1 MDTGLKTKYNY
12 QTRLFFLIIVFTWI
26 LTFAFFTLQ
35 YTREKEYKVDT
46 LNTELQMMNL
56 KILYNIESHGYH
68 IDEDFINDISALDSV
83 RVTVIGLDGDV
94 KYDNSHDGSAM
105 ENHIGRMEIREA
117 LDKGEGYTIR
127 RRSETDRNE
136 YFYSATRGDS
146 LVVRTALPYSKAL
159 ADYFQVDSVYMWV
172 IILIAMIV
180 SIIAYFATRRLG
192 QSIQNLS
199 DFATQ
204 AEQGNI
210 LTYDTSSFPQDELGE
225 ISKQIISLYKKLKQ
239 TIQERDKN
247 LRNAI
252 FEEQEKVRI
261 KQQLTSNINH
271 EIKTPVHAIQACLET
286 VVNNRDSFD
295 KETIMSLI
303 DKAYQNVQRLC
314 SLLHDISVI
323 TRITEAGDQIKKS
336 DVNIN
341 EVLATVTGDVAQFP
355 PEKQMRVN
363 INVPDGMVVQ
373 GNDTLIEA
381 IFHNLLINALSYSGG
396 RDIFIDMVEETP
408 EYYKFRFADNGVGVA
423 SEHLSHLFERFYRV
437 DEGRSRKLG
446 GTGLG
451 LAIVKNAI
459 LFHHGTVTVR
469 NRPTGGLE
477 FTFTIHK

>member
-1 MDTGLKTKYNY
+1 MDTGLKTKFNY

-35 YTREKEYKVDT
+35 YTREKEYKVET
-46 LNTELQMMNL
+46 LNTELQMMNIKML
-56 KILYNIESHGYH
+56 HNIESHGYKVN
-68 IDEDFINDISALDSV
+68 EDYINDIAALDSV
-83 RVTVIGLDGDV
+83 RITVIDLKGNV
-94 KYDNSHDGSAM
+94 MYDNSHSGEM
-105 ENHIGRMEIREA
+105 ENHLSRTEVREA

-127 RRSETDRNE
+127 RLSETDRNE

-146 LVVRTALPYSKAL
+146 IVVRSALPYSKAL

-172 IILIAMIV
+172 IILIAFIV

-210 LTYDTSSFPQDELGE
+210 LTYDTSSFPQDELGD

-239 TIQERDKN
+239 TIQERDNN

-295 KETIMSLI
+295 KDTVLSLV
-303 DKAYQNVQRLC
+303 DKAYENVQRLC

-323 TRITEAGDQIKKS
+323 TRITEAGDQIKKA

-341 EVLATVTGDVAQFP
+341 DVIDVVLGDVAQFP
-355 PEKQMRVN
+355 PEKRMRVN
-363 INVPDGMVVQ
+363 VNVPQGMVVQ

-396 RDIFIDMVEETP
+396 RDIFIDMIEETP

-423 SEHLSHLFERFYRV
+423 PEHLNHLFERFYRV

-451 LAIVKNAI
+451 LAIVKNSI

-477 FTFTIHK
+477 FIFTIHK

>member
-1 MDTGLKTKYNY
+1 MDTALKTKFNY

-26 LTFAFFTLQ
+26 LTFAFFMLQ

-46 LNTELQMMNL
+46 INTELQMTNI
-56 KILYNIESHGYH
+56 KILHNIETHGNR
-68 IDEDFINDISALDSV
+68 IDEGFIDEVASLDSI
-83 RVTVIGLDGDV
+83 RVTVINLAGDV
-94 KYDNSHDGSAM
+94 LYDNSHSGEMD
-105 ENHIGRMEIREA
+105 NHIDRMEVREA
-117 LDKGEGYTIR
+117 LDNGEGYTIR
-127 RRSETDRNE
+127 RMSETDSNE

-146 LVVRTALPYSKAL
+146 LVVRSALPYSKAL

-172 IILIAMIV
+172 IILFAIIV
-180 SIIAYFATRRLG
+180 SVIAYFATRRLG

-199 DFATQ
+199 DFASQ
-204 AEQGNI
+204 AEQGNV

-225 ISKQIISLYKKLKQ
+225 ISKQIISLYKKLKR
-239 TIQERDKN
+239 TIQERDDN
-247 LRNAI
+247 MRNAI

-286 VVNNRDSFD
+286 IVNNRDTFD
-295 KETIMSLI
+295 KETILSLT

-314 SLLHDISVI
+314 SLLHDISVL

-336 DVNIN
+336 PVNIN
-341 EVLATVTGDVAQFP
+341 EVLDVVAGDVSQFP
-355 PEKQMRVN
+355 PEKQMRVH
-363 INVPDGMVVQ
+363 INVPGKMVVQ

-396 RDIFIDMVEETP
+396 RDIFIDMIEETP
-408 EYYKFRFADNGVGVA
+408 EYYKFRFADNGVGVDA
-423 SEHLSHLFERFYRV
+423 EHLNHLFERFYRV

-459 LFHHGTVTVR
+459 LFHQGTVTVK
-469 NRPTGGLE
+469 NRLSGGLE

>member
-1 MDTGLKTKYNY
+1 MDTALKTKFNY

-26 LTFAFFTLQ
+26 LTFAFFMLQ

-46 LNTELQMMNL
+46 INTELQMTNI
-56 KILYNIESHGYH
+56 KILHNIETHGNR
-68 IDEDFINDISALDSV
+68 IDEGFIDEVASLDSI
-83 RVTVIGLDGDV
+83 RVTVINLVGDV
-94 KYDNSHDGSAM
+94 LYDNSHSGEMD
-105 ENHIGRMEIREA
+105 NHIGRMEVREA
-117 LDKGEGYTIR
+117 LDNGEGYTIR
-127 RRSETDRNE
+127 RMSETDSNE

-146 LVVRTALPYSKAL
+146 LVVRSALPYSKAL

-172 IILIAMIV
+172 IILFAIIV
-180 SIIAYFATRRLG
+180 SVIAYFATRRLG

-199 DFATQ
+199 DFASQ
-204 AEQGNI
+204 AEQGNV

-225 ISKQIISLYKKLKQ
+225 ISKQIISLYKKLKR
-239 TIQERDKN
+239 TIQERDDN
-247 LRNAI
+247 MRNAI

-286 VVNNRDSFD
+286 IVNNRDTFD
-295 KETIMSLI
+295 KETILSLT

-314 SLLHDISVI
+314 SLLHDISVL

-336 DVNIN
+336 PVNIN
-341 EVLATVTGDVAQFP
+341 EVLDVVAGDVSQFP
-355 PEKQMRVN
+355 PEKQMRVH
-363 INVPDGMVVQ
+363 INVPGKMVVQ

-396 RDIFIDMVEETP
+396 RDIFIDMIEETP
-408 EYYKFRFADNGVGVA
+408 EYYKFRFADNGVGVDA
-423 SEHLSHLFERFYRV
+423 EHLNHLFERFYRV

-459 LFHHGTVTVR
+459 LFHQGTVTVK
-469 NRPTGGLE
+469 NRLSGGLE

>member
-1 MDTGLKTKYNY
+1 MDTGLKTKFNY

-26 LTFAFFTLQ
+26 LTFAFFMLQ
-35 YTREKEYKVDT
+35 YTREREYKVDV
-46 LNTELQMMNL
+46 LNTELQMMNIKL
-56 KILYNIESHGYH
+56 LHNIESHGNK
-68 IDEDFINDISALDSV
+68 IDEEYINTIAAADSV
-83 RVTVIGLDGDV
+83 RVTVIGLNGDV
-94 KYDNSHDGSAM
+94 LYDNSHDGSM
-105 ENHIGRMEIREA
+105 ENHKGRMEIKEA
-117 LDKGEGYTIR
+117 IDNGAGYTIR
-127 RRSETDRNE
+127 RVSETDKNE

-146 LVVRTALPYSKAL
+146 IVVRTALPYSKAL
-159 ADYFQVDSVYMWV
+159 VNYFQIDSVYMWV
-172 IILIAMIV
+172 IILFAIII

-239 TIQERDKN
+239 TIQERDNN
-247 LRNAI
+247 LRSAI

-286 VVNNRDSFD
+286 VVNNRGSFD

-314 SLLHDISVI
+314 SLLHDISVL

-336 DVNIN
+336 EVNIN
-341 EVLATVTGDVAQFP
+341 EVLDVVVGDVAQFP

-363 INVPDGMVVQ
+363 LNVPDGMVVH

-396 RDIFIDMVEETP
+396 RDIFIDMIEETP
-408 EYYKFRFADNGVGVA
+408 DYYKFRFADNGVGVA
-423 SEHLSHLFERFYRV
+423 REHLNHLFERFYRV

-459 LFHHGTVTVR
+459 LFHQGTVTVR

>member
-1 MDTGLKTKYNY
+1 MDTALKTKFNY

-26 LTFAFFTLQ
+26 LTFAFFMLQ

-46 LNTELQMMNL
+46 INTELQMTNI
-56 KILYNIESHGYH
+56 KILHNIETHGNR
-68 IDEDFINDISALDSV
+68 IDEGFIDEVASLDSI
-83 RVTVIGLDGDV
+83 RVTVINLAGDV
-94 KYDNSHDGSAM
+94 LYDNSHSGEMD
-105 ENHIGRMEIREA
+105 NHIDRMEVREA
-117 LDKGEGYTIR
+117 LDNGEGYTIR
-127 RRSETDRNE
+127 RMSETDRNE

-146 LVVRTALPYSKAL
+146 LVVRSALPYSKAL

-172 IILIAMIV
+172 IILFAIIV
-180 SIIAYFATRRLG
+180 SVIAYFATRRLG

-199 DFATQ
+199 DFASQ
-204 AEQGNI
+204 AEQGNV

-225 ISKQIISLYKKLKQ
+225 ISKQIISLYKKLKR
-239 TIQERDKN
+239 TIQERDDN
-247 LRNAI
+247 MRNAI

-286 VVNNRDSFD
+286 IVNNRDTFD
-295 KETIMSLI
+295 KETILSLT

-314 SLLHDISVI
+314 SLLHDISVL

-336 DVNIN
+336 PVNIN
-341 EVLATVTGDVAQFP
+341 EVLDVVAGDVSQFP
-355 PEKQMRVN
+355 PEKQMRVH
-363 INVPDGMVVQ
+363 INVPGKMVVQ

-396 RDIFIDMVEETP
+396 RDIFIDMIEETP
-408 EYYKFRFADNGVGVA
+408 EYYKFRFADNGVGVDA
-423 SEHLSHLFERFYRV
+423 EHLNHLFERFYRV

-459 LFHHGTVTVR
+459 LFHQGTVTVK
-469 NRPTGGLE
+469 NRLSGGLE

>member
-1 MDTGLKTKYNY
+1 MDTALKTKFNY

-26 LTFAFFTLQ
+26 LTFAFFMLQ

-46 LNTELQMMNL
+46 INTELQMTNI
-56 KILYNIESHGYH
+56 KILHNIETHGNR
-68 IDEDFINDISALDSV
+68 IDEGFIDEVASLDSI
-83 RVTVIGLDGDV
+83 RVTVINLAGDV
-94 KYDNSHDGSAM
+94 LYDNSHRGEMD
-105 ENHIGRMEIREA
+105 NHIGRMEVREA
-117 LDKGEGYTIR
+117 LDNGEGYTIR
-127 RRSETDRNE
+127 RMSETDSNE

-146 LVVRTALPYSKAL
+146 LVVRSALPYSKAL

-172 IILIAMIV
+172 IILFAIIV
-180 SIIAYFATRRLG
+180 SVIAYFATRRLG

-199 DFATQ
+199 DFASQ

-225 ISKQIISLYKKLKQ
+225 ISKQIISLYKKLKR
-239 TIQERDKN
+239 TIQERDDN
-247 LRNAI
+247 MRNAI

-286 VVNNRDSFD
+286 VVNNRDTFD
-295 KETIMSLI
+295 KETILSLI

-314 SLLHDISVI
+314 SLLHDISVL

-336 DVNIN
+336 PVNIN
-341 EVLATVTGDVAQFP
+341 EVLDTVAGDVAQFP
-355 PEKQMRVN
+355 PEKQMRVH
-363 INVPDGMVVQ
+363 INVPGKMVVQ

-396 RDIFIDMVEETP
+396 RDIFIDMIEETP
-408 EYYKFRFADNGVGVA
+408 EYYKFRFADNGVGVDA
-423 SEHLSHLFERFYRV
+423 EHLNHLFERFYRV

-459 LFHHGTVTVR
+459 LFHQGTVTVK
-469 NRPTGGLE
+469 NRLSGGLE

>member
-1 MDTGLKTKYNY
+1 MDTALKTKFNY

-26 LTFAFFTLQ
+26 LTFAFFMLQ

-46 LNTELQMMNL
+46 INTELQMTNI
-56 KILYNIESHGYH
+56 KILHNIETHGNRIDDGF
-68 IDEDFINDISALDSV
+68 IDEVASLDSI
-83 RVTVIGLDGDV
+83 RVTVINLAGDV
-94 KYDNSHDGSAM
+94 LYDNSHSGEMD
-105 ENHIGRMEIREA
+105 NHIGRMEVREA
-117 LDKGEGYTIR
+117 LDNGEGYTIR
-127 RRSETDRNE
+127 RMSETDSNE

-146 LVVRTALPYSKAL
+146 LVVRSALPYSKAL

-172 IILIAMIV
+172 IILFAIIV
-180 SIIAYFATRRLG
+180 SVIAYFATRRLG

-199 DFATQ
+199 DFASQ

-225 ISKQIISLYKKLKQ
+225 ISKQIISLFKKLKR
-239 TIQERDKN
+239 TIQERDDN
-247 LRNAI
+247 MRNAI

-286 VVNNRDSFD
+286 VVNNRDTFD
-295 KETIMSLI
+295 KETILSLI

-314 SLLHDISVI
+314 SLLHDISVL

-336 DVNIN
+336 PVNIN
-341 EVLATVTGDVAQFP
+341 EVLDTVAGDVAQFP
-355 PEKQMRVN
+355 PEKQMRVH
-363 INVPDGMVVQ
+363 INVPGKMVVQ

-396 RDIFIDMVEETP
+396 RDIFIDMIEETP
-408 EYYKFRFADNGVGVA
+408 EYYKFRFADNGVGVDA
-423 SEHLSHLFERFYRV
+423 EHLNHLFERFYRV

-459 LFHHGTVTVR
+459 LFHQGTVTVK
-469 NRPTGGLE
+469 NRLSGGLE

>member
-1 MDTGLKTKYNY
+1 MDTALKTKFNY

-26 LTFAFFTLQ
+26 LTFAFFMLQ

-46 LNTELQMMNL
+46 INTELQMTNI
-56 KILYNIESHGYH
+56 KILHNIETHGNR
-68 IDEDFINDISALDSV
+68 IDEEFIDEVASLDSI
-83 RVTVIGLDGDV
+83 RVTVINLAGDV
-94 KYDNSHDGSAM
+94 LYDNSHSGEMD
-105 ENHIGRMEIREA
+105 NHIDRMEVREA
-117 LDKGEGYTIR
+117 LDNGEGYTIR
-127 RRSETDRNE
+127 RMSETDRNE

-146 LVVRTALPYSKAL
+146 LVVRSALPYSKAL

-172 IILIAMIV
+172 IILFAIIV
-180 SIIAYFATRRLG
+180 SVIAYFATRRLG

-199 DFATQ
+199 DFASQ
-204 AEQGNI
+204 AEQGNV

-225 ISKQIISLYKKLKQ
+225 ISKQIISLYKKLKR
-239 TIQERDKN
+239 TIQERDDN
-247 LRNAI
+247 MRNAI

-286 VVNNRDSFD
+286 IVNNRDTFD
-295 KETIMSLI
+295 KETILSLT

-314 SLLHDISVI
+314 SLLHDISVL

-336 DVNIN
+336 PVNIN
-341 EVLATVTGDVAQFP
+341 EVLDVVAGDVSQFP
-355 PEKQMRVN
+355 PEKQMRVH
-363 INVPDGMVVQ
+363 INVPGKMVVQ

-396 RDIFIDMVEETP
+396 RDIFIDMIEETP
-408 EYYKFRFADNGVGVA
+408 EYYKFRFADNGVGVDA
-423 SEHLSHLFERFYRV
+423 EHLNHLFERFYRV

-459 LFHHGTVTVR
+459 LFHQGTVTVK
-469 NRPTGGLE
+469 NRLSGGLE

>member
-1 MDTGLKTKYNY
+1 MDTGLKTKFNY

-26 LTFAFFTLQ
+26 LTFAFFILQ
-35 YTREKEYKVDT
+35 YTREKGYKVET
-46 LNTELQMMNL
+46 LNTELQMMNIKML
-56 KILYNIESHGYH
+56 HNIESHNYH
-68 IDEDFINDISALDSV
+68 IDKDFINDITALDSV
-83 RVTVIGLDGDV
+83 RVTIIALNGHVL
-94 KYDNSHDGSAM
+94 YDNSHNGEM
-105 ENHIGRMEIREA
+105 ENHLGRMEIREA
-117 LDKGEGYTIR
+117 IDNREGYTIR
-127 RRSETDRNE
+127 RLSDTDKNE

-146 LVVRTALPYSKAL
+146 IVVRTALPYNKKLS
-159 ADYFQVDSVYMWV
+159 DYFQVDSVYMWV
-172 IILIAMIV
+172 IIIIAVII

-210 LTYDTSSFPQDELGE
+210 LTYDTSSFPQDELGD
-225 ISKQIISLYKKLKQ
+225 ISKRIISLYKKLKQ
-239 TIQERDKN
+239 AIQERDSN

-295 KETIMSLI
+295 KATILSLI
-303 DKAYQNVQRLC
+303 DKAYQNVQRLS
-314 SLLHDISVI
+314 SLLHDISII

-336 DVNIN
+336 EVNIN
-341 EVLATVTGDVAQFP
+341 DIIDTVVGDVAQFP
-355 PEKQMRVN
+355 PEKRMRVN
-363 INVPDGMVVQ
+363 INVPDKMIVQ

-396 RDIFIDMVEETP
+396 RDIFIEMTEETP

-423 SEHLSHLFERFYRV
+423 AEHLPHLFERFYRV

-459 LFHHGTVTVR
+459 LLHHGTVSVR
-469 NRPTGGLE
+469 NQPMGGLE

>member
-1 MDTGLKTKYNY
+1 MDTALKTKFNY

-26 LTFAFFTLQ
+26 LTFAFFMLQ

-46 LNTELQMMNL
+46 INTELQMTNI
-56 KILYNIESHGYH
+56 KILHNIETHGNR
-68 IDEDFINDISALDSV
+68 IDEGFIDEVASLDSI
-83 RVTVIGLDGDV
+83 RVTVINLAGDV
-94 KYDNSHDGSAM
+94 LYDNSHSGEMD
-105 ENHIGRMEIREA
+105 NHIGRMEVREA
-117 LDKGEGYTIR
+117 LDNGEGYTIR
-127 RRSETDRNE
+127 RMSETDSNE

-146 LVVRTALPYSKAL
+146 LVVRSALPYSKAL

-172 IILIAMIV
+172 IILFAIIV
-180 SIIAYFATRRLG
+180 SVIAYFATRRLG

-199 DFATQ
+199 DFASQ
-204 AEQGNI
+204 AEQGNV

-225 ISKQIISLYKKLKQ
+225 ISKQIISLYKKLKR
-239 TIQERDKN
+239 TIQERDDN
-247 LRNAI
+247 MRNAI

-286 VVNNRDSFD
+286 IVNNRDTFD
-295 KETIMSLI
+295 KETILSLT

-314 SLLHDISVI
+314 SLLHDISVL

-336 DVNIN
+336 PVNIN
-341 EVLATVTGDVAQFP
+341 EVLDVVAGDVSQFP
-355 PEKQMRVN
+355 PEKQMRVH
-363 INVPDGMVVQ
+363 INVPGKMVVQ

-396 RDIFIDMVEETP
+396 RDIFIDMIEETP
-408 EYYKFRFADNGVGVA
+408 EYYKFRFADNGVGVDA
-423 SEHLSHLFERFYRV
+423 EHLNHLFERFYRV

-459 LFHHGTVTVR
+459 LFHQGTVTVK
-469 NRPTGGLE
+469 NRLSGGLE

>member
-1 MDTGLKTKYNY
+1 MDTALKTKFNY

-26 LTFAFFTLQ
+26 LTFAFFMLQ

-46 LNTELQMMNL
+46 INTELQMTNI
-56 KILYNIESHGYH
+56 KILHKIETHGNR
-68 IDEDFINDISALDSV
+68 IDEGFIDEVASLDSI
-83 RVTVIGLDGDV
+83 RVTVINLAGDV
-94 KYDNSHDGSAM
+94 LYDNSHSGEMD
-105 ENHIGRMEIREA
+105 NHIGRMEVREA
-117 LDKGEGYTIR
+117 LDNGEGYTIR
-127 RRSETDRNE
+127 RMSETDSNE

-146 LVVRTALPYSKAL
+146 LVVRSALPYSKAL

-172 IILIAMIV
+172 IILFAIIV
-180 SIIAYFATRRLG
+180 SVIAYFATRRLG

-199 DFATQ
+199 DFASQ

-225 ISKQIISLYKKLKQ
+225 ISKQIISLYKKLKR
-239 TIQERDKN
+239 TIQERDDN
-247 LRNAI
+247 MRNAI

-286 VVNNRDSFD
+286 VVNNRDTFD
-295 KETIMSLI
+295 KETILSLI

-314 SLLHDISVI
+314 SLLHDISVL

-336 DVNIN
+336 PVNIN
-341 EVLATVTGDVAQFP
+341 EVLDTVAGDVAQFP
-355 PEKQMRVN
+355 PEKQMRVH
-363 INVPDGMVVQ
+363 INVPGKMVVQ

-396 RDIFIDMVEETP
+396 RDIFIDMIEETP
-408 EYYKFRFADNGVGVA
+408 EYYKFRFADNGVGVDA
-423 SEHLSHLFERFYRV
+423 EHLNHLFERFYRV

-459 LFHHGTVTVR
+459 LFHQGTVTVK
-469 NRPTGGLE
+469 NRLSGGLE

>member
-1 MDTGLKTKYNY
+1 MDTALKTKFNY

-26 LTFAFFTLQ
+26 LTFAFFMLQ

-46 LNTELQMMNL
+46 INTELQMTNI
-56 KILYNIESHGYH
+56 KILHNIETHGNR
-68 IDEDFINDISALDSV
+68 IDEGFIDEVASLDSI
-83 RVTVIGLDGDV
+83 RVTVINLAGDV
-94 KYDNSHDGSAM
+94 LYDNSHSGEMD
-105 ENHIGRMEIREA
+105 NHIGRMEVREA
-117 LDKGEGYTIR
+117 LDNGEGYTIR
-127 RRSETDRNE
+127 RMSETDSNE

-146 LVVRTALPYSKAL
+146 LVVRSALPYSKAL

-172 IILIAMIV
+172 IILFAIIV
-180 SIIAYFATRRLG
+180 SVIAYFATRRLG

-199 DFATQ
+199 DFASQ
-204 AEQGNI
+204 AEQGNV

-225 ISKQIISLYKKLKQ
+225 ISKQIISLYKKLKR
-239 TIQERDKN
+239 TIQERDDN
-247 LRNAI
+247 MRNAI

-286 VVNNRDSFD
+286 IVNNRDTFD
-295 KETIMSLI
+295 KETILSLT

-314 SLLHDISVI
+314 SLLHDISVL

-336 DVNIN
+336 PVNIN
-341 EVLATVTGDVAQFP
+341 EVLDVVAGDVSQFP
-355 PEKQMRVN
+355 PEKQMRVH
-363 INVPDGMVVQ
+363 INVPGKMVVQ

-396 RDIFIDMVEETP
+396 RDIFIDMIEETP
-408 EYYKFRFADNGVGVA
+408 EYYKFRFADNGVGVDA
-423 SEHLSHLFERFYRV
+423 EHLNHLFERFYRV

-459 LFHHGTVTVR
+459 LFHQGAVTVK
-469 NRPTGGLE
+469 NRLSGGLE

>member
-1 MDTGLKTKYNY
+1 MDTALKTKFNY

-26 LTFAFFTLQ
+26 LTFAFFMLQ

-46 LNTELQMMNL
+46 INTELQMTNI
-56 KILYNIESHGYH
+56 KILHNIETHGNRIDDGF
-68 IDEDFINDISALDSV
+68 IDEVASLDSI
-83 RVTVIGLDGDV
+83 RVTVINLAGDV
-94 KYDNSHDGSAM
+94 LYDNSHSGEMD
-105 ENHIGRMEIREA
+105 NHIDRMEVREA
-117 LDKGEGYTIR
+117 LDNGEGYTIR
-127 RRSETDRNE
+127 RMSETDSNE

-146 LVVRTALPYSKAL
+146 LVVRSALPYSKAL

-172 IILIAMIV
+172 IILFAIIV
-180 SIIAYFATRRLG
+180 SVIAYFATRRLG

-199 DFATQ
+199 DFASQ
-204 AEQGNI
+204 AEQGNV

-225 ISKQIISLYKKLKQ
+225 ISKQIISLYKKLKR
-239 TIQERDKN
+239 TIQERDDN
-247 LRNAI
+247 MRNAI

-286 VVNNRDSFD
+286 IVNNRDTFD
-295 KETIMSLI
+295 KETILSLT

-314 SLLHDISVI
+314 SLLHDISVL

-336 DVNIN
+336 PVNIN
-341 EVLATVTGDVAQFP
+341 EVLDVVAGDVSQFP
-355 PEKQMRVN
+355 PEKQMRVH
-363 INVPDGMVVQ
+363 INVPGKMVVQ

-396 RDIFIDMVEETP
+396 RDIFIDMIEETP
-408 EYYKFRFADNGVGVA
+408 EYYKFRFADNGVGVDA
-423 SEHLSHLFERFYRV
+423 EHLNHLFERFYRV

-459 LFHHGTVTVR
+459 LFHQGTVTVK
-469 NRPTGGLE
+469 NRLSGGLE

>member
-1 MDTGLKTKYNY
+1 MDTALKTKFNY

-26 LTFAFFTLQ
+26 LTFAFFMLQ

-46 LNTELQMMNL
+46 INTELQMTNI
-56 KILYNIESHGYH
+56 KILHNIETHGNR
-68 IDEDFINDISALDSV
+68 IDEGFIDEVASLDSI
-83 RVTVIGLDGDV
+83 RVTVINLAGDV
-94 KYDNSHDGSAM
+94 LYDNSHSGEMD
-105 ENHIGRMEIREA
+105 NHIGRMEVREA
-117 LDKGEGYTIR
+117 LDNGEGYTIR
-127 RRSETDRNE
+127 RMSETDSNE

-146 LVVRTALPYSKAL
+146 LVVRSALPYSKAL

-172 IILIAMIV
+172 IILFAIIV
-180 SIIAYFATRRLG
+180 SVIAYFATRRLG

-199 DFATQ
+199 DFASQ

-225 ISKQIISLYKKLKQ
+225 ISKQIISLYKKLKR
-239 TIQERDKN
+239 TIQERDDN
-247 LRNAI
+247 MCNAI

-286 VVNNRDSFD
+286 VVNNRDTFD
-295 KETIMSLI
+295 KETILSLI

-314 SLLHDISVI
+314 SLLHDISVL

-336 DVNIN
+336 PVNIN
-341 EVLATVTGDVAQFP
+341 EVLDTVAGDVAQFP
-355 PEKQMRVN
+355 PEKQMRVH
-363 INVPDGMVVQ
+363 INVPGKMVVQ

-396 RDIFIDMVEETP
+396 RDIFIDMIEETP
-408 EYYKFRFADNGVGVA
+408 EYYKFRFADNGVGVDA
-423 SEHLSHLFERFYRV
+423 EHLNHLFERFYRV

-459 LFHHGTVTVR
+459 LFHQGTVTVK
-469 NRPTGGLE
+469 NRLSGGLE

>member
-1 MDTGLKTKYNY
+1 MDTALKTKFNY

-26 LTFAFFTLQ
+26 LTFAFFMLQ

-46 LNTELQMMNL
+46 INTELQMTNI
-56 KILYNIESHGYH
+56 KILHNIETHGNRIDDGF
-68 IDEDFINDISALDSV
+68 IDEVASPDSI
-83 RVTVIGLDGDV
+83 RVTVINLHGDV
-94 KYDNSHDGSAM
+94 LYDNSHSGEMD
-105 ENHIGRMEIREA
+105 NHIGRMEVREA
-117 LDKGEGYTIR
+117 LDNGEGYTIR
-127 RRSETDRNE
+127 RMSETDSNE

-146 LVVRTALPYSKAL
+146 LVVRSALPYSKAL

-172 IILIAMIV
+172 IILFAIIV
-180 SIIAYFATRRLG
+180 SVIAYFATRRLG

-199 DFATQ
+199 DFASQ

-225 ISKQIISLYKKLKQ
+225 ISKQIISLYKKLKR
-239 TIQERDKN
+239 TIQERDDSM
-247 LRNAI
+247 RNAI

-286 VVNNRDSFD
+286 VVNNRDTFD
-295 KETIMSLI
+295 KETILSLI

-314 SLLHDISVI
+314 SLLHDISVL

-336 DVNIN
+336 PVNIN
-341 EVLATVTGDVAQFP
+341 EVLDTVAGDVAQFP
-355 PEKQMRVN
+355 PEKQMRVH
-363 INVPDGMVVQ
+363 INVPGKMVVQ

-396 RDIFIDMVEETP
+396 RDIFIDMIEETP
-408 EYYKFRFADNGVGVA
+408 EYYKFRFADNGVGVDA
-423 SEHLSHLFERFYRV
+423 EHLNHLFERFYRV

-459 LFHHGTVTVR
+459 LFHQGTVTVK
-469 NRPTGGLE
+469 NRLSGGLE

>member
-1 MDTGLKTKYNY
+1 MDTGLKTKFNY
-12 QTRLFFLIIVFTWI
+12 QTRLFSLIIVFMWI

-35 YTREKEYKVDT
+35 YTREKEYKVET
-46 LNTELQMMNL
+46 INNELQMLNMRVLNS
-56 KILYNIESHGYH
+56 IESRDSIDMAH
-68 IDEDFINDISALDSV
+68 INRVIDADSV
-83 RVTVIGLDGDV
+83 RLTVIDMAGNVL
-94 KYDNSHDGSAM
+94 YDNSHSGEMD
-105 ENHIGRMEIREA
+105 NHLDRVEMKAA
-117 LDKGEGYTIR
+117 LANGDGYTIR
-127 RRSETDRNE
+127 RRSDTDSNE

-146 LVVRTALPYSKAL
+146 VVVRTALPYNKEL
-159 ADYFQVDSVYMWV
+159 TDYFRVDTVYMWV
-172 IILIAMIV
+172 IILVALIV
-180 SIIAYFATRRLG
+180 SVVAYFATRRLG

-210 LTYDTSSFPQDELGE
+210 LTYDTSSFPQDEVGE
-225 ISKQIISLYKKLKQ
+225 ISRQIISLYKKLKQ
-239 TIQERDKN
+239 TIQERDDN

-295 KETIMSLI
+295 KDTIMELI

-336 DVNIN
+336 AVNVN
-341 EVLATVTGDVAQFP
+341 EVLASVVDDVEQFP
-355 PEKQMRVN
+355 PEKRMRVN
-363 INVPDGMVVQ
+363 INVLDGMVVQ

-423 SEHLSHLFERFYRV
+423 PEHLNHLFERFYRI

-459 LFHHGTVTVR
+459 LFHRGTVAVR

>member
-1 MDTGLKTKYNY
+1 MDTALKTKFNY

-26 LTFAFFTLQ
+26 LTFAFFMLQ

-46 LNTELQMMNL
+46 INTELQMTNI
-56 KILYNIESHGYH
+56 KILHNIETHGNRIDDGF
-68 IDEDFINDISALDSV
+68 IDEVASLDSI
-83 RVTVIGLDGDV
+83 RVTVINLAGDV
-94 KYDNSHDGSAM
+94 LYDNSHRGEMD
-105 ENHIGRMEIREA
+105 NHIGRMEVREA
-117 LDKGEGYTIR
+117 LDNGEGYTIR
-127 RRSETDRNE
+127 RMSETDSNE

-146 LVVRTALPYSKAL
+146 LVVRSALPYSKAL

-172 IILIAMIV
+172 IILFAIIV
-180 SIIAYFATRRLG
+180 SVIAYFATRRLG

-199 DFATQ
+199 DFASQ

-225 ISKQIISLYKKLKQ
+225 ISKQIISLYKKLKR
-239 TIQERDKN
+239 TIQERDDN
-247 LRNAI
+247 MRNAI

-286 VVNNRDSFD
+286 VVNNRDTFD
-295 KETIMSLI
+295 KETILSLI

-314 SLLHDISVI
+314 SLLHDISVL

-336 DVNIN
+336 PVNIN
-341 EVLATVTGDVAQFP
+341 EVLDTVAGDVAQFP
-355 PEKQMRVN
+355 PEKQMRVH
-363 INVPDGMVVQ
+363 INVPGKMVVQ

-396 RDIFIDMVEETP
+396 RDIFIDMIEETP
-408 EYYKFRFADNGVGVA
+408 EYYKFRFADNGVGVDA
-423 SEHLSHLFERFYRV
+423 EHLNHLFERFYRV

-459 LFHHGTVTVR
+459 LFHQGTVTVK
-469 NRPTGGLE
+469 NRLSGGLE

>member
-1 MDTGLKTKYNY
+1 MDTALKTKFNY

-26 LTFAFFTLQ
+26 LTFAFFMLQ

-46 LNTELQMMNL
+46 INTELQMTNI
-56 KILYNIESHGYH
+56 KILHNIETHGNRIDDGF
-68 IDEDFINDISALDSV
+68 IDEVASLDSI
-83 RVTVIGLDGDV
+83 RVTVINLAGDV
-94 KYDNSHDGSAM
+94 LYDNSHSGEMD
-105 ENHIGRMEIREA
+105 NHIGRMEVREA
-117 LDKGEGYTIR
+117 LDNGEGYTIR
-127 RRSETDRNE
+127 RMSETDSNE

-146 LVVRTALPYSKAL
+146 LVVRSALPYSKAL

-172 IILIAMIV
+172 IILFAIIV
-180 SIIAYFATRRLG
+180 SVIAYFATRRLG

-199 DFATQ
+199 DFASQ

-225 ISKQIISLYKKLKQ
+225 ISKQIISLYKKLKR
-239 TIQERDKN
+239 TIQERDDN
-247 LRNAI
+247 MRNAI

-286 VVNNRDSFD
+286 VVNNRDTFD
-295 KETIMSLI
+295 KETILSLI

-314 SLLHDISVI
+314 SLLHDISVL

-336 DVNIN
+336 PVNIN
-341 EVLATVTGDVAQFP
+341 EVLDTVAGDVSQFP
-355 PEKQMRVN
+355 PEKQMRVH
-363 INVPDGMVVQ
+363 INVPGKMVVQ

-396 RDIFIDMVEETP
+396 RDIFIDMIEETP
-408 EYYKFRFADNGVGVA
+408 EYYKFRFADNGVGVDA
-423 SEHLSHLFERFYRV
+423 EHLNHLFERFYRV

-459 LFHHGTVTVR
+459 LFHQGTVTVK
-469 NRPTGGLE
+469 NRLSGGLE

>member
-1 MDTGLKTKYNY
+1 MDTALKTKFNY

-26 LTFAFFTLQ
+26 LTFAFFMLQ

-46 LNTELQMMNL
+46 INTELQMTNI
-56 KILYNIESHGYH
+56 KILHNIETHGNR
-68 IDEDFINDISALDSV
+68 IDEGFIDEVASPDSI
-83 RVTVIGLDGDV
+83 RVTVINLHGDV
-94 KYDNSHDGSAM
+94 LYDNSHSGEM
-105 ENHIGRMEIREA
+105 ENHIGRMEVREA
-117 LDKGEGYTIR
+117 LDNGEGYTIR
-127 RRSETDRNE
+127 RMSETDSNE

-146 LVVRTALPYSKAL
+146 LVVRSALPYSKAL

-172 IILIAMIV
+172 IILFAIIV
-180 SIIAYFATRRLG
+180 SVIAYFATRRLG

-199 DFATQ
+199 DFASQ
-204 AEQGNI
+204 AEQGNV

-225 ISKQIISLYKKLKQ
+225 ISKQIISLYKKLKR
-239 TIQERDKN
+239 TIQERDDN
-247 LRNAI
+247 MRNAI

-286 VVNNRDSFD
+286 IVNNRDTFD
-295 KETIMSLI
+295 KETILSLT

-314 SLLHDISVI
+314 SLLHDISVL

-336 DVNIN
+336 PVNIN
-341 EVLATVTGDVAQFP
+341 EVLDVVAGDVSQFP
-355 PEKQMRVN
+355 PEKQMRVH
-363 INVPDGMVVQ
+363 INVPGKMVVQ

-396 RDIFIDMVEETP
+396 RDIFIDMIEETP
-408 EYYKFRFADNGVGVA
+408 EYYKFRFADNGVGVDA
-423 SEHLSHLFERFYRV
+423 EHLNHLFERFYRV

-459 LFHHGTVTVR
+459 LFHQGTVTVK
-469 NRPTGGLE
+469 NRLSGGLE

>member
-1 MDTGLKTKYNY
+1 MDTALKTKFNY

-26 LTFAFFTLQ
+26 LTFAFFMLQ

-46 LNTELQMMNL
+46 INTELQMTNI
-56 KILYNIESHGYH
+56 KILHNIETHGNR
-68 IDEDFINDISALDSV
+68 IDEEFIDEVASLDSI
-83 RVTVIGLDGDV
+83 RVTVINLAGDV
-94 KYDNSHDGSAM
+94 LYDNSHSGEMD
-105 ENHIGRMEIREA
+105 NHIDRMEVREA
-117 LDKGEGYTIR
+117 LDNGEGYTIR
-127 RRSETDRNE
+127 RMSETDSNE

-146 LVVRTALPYSKAL
+146 LVVRSALPYSKAL

-172 IILIAMIV
+172 IILFAIIV
-180 SIIAYFATRRLG
+180 SVIAYFATRRLG

-199 DFATQ
+199 DFASQ
-204 AEQGNI
+204 AEQGNV

-225 ISKQIISLYKKLKQ
+225 ISKQIISLYKKLKR
-239 TIQERDKN
+239 TIQERDDN
-247 LRNAI
+247 MRNAI

-286 VVNNRDSFD
+286 IVNNRDTFD
-295 KETIMSLI
+295 KETILSLT

-314 SLLHDISVI
+314 SLLHDISVL

-336 DVNIN
+336 PVNIN
-341 EVLATVTGDVAQFP
+341 EVLDVVAGDVSQFP
-355 PEKQMRVN
+355 PEKQMRVH
-363 INVPDGMVVQ
+363 INVPGKMVVQ

-396 RDIFIDMVEETP
+396 RDIFIDMIEETP
-408 EYYKFRFADNGVGVA
+408 EYYKFRFADNGVGVDA
-423 SEHLSHLFERFYRV
+423 EHLNHLFERFYRV

-459 LFHHGTVTVR
+459 LFHQGTVTVK
-469 NRPTGGLE
+469 NRLSGGLE

>member
-1 MDTGLKTKYNY
+1 MDTALKTKFNY

-26 LTFAFFTLQ
+26 LTFAFFMLQ

-46 LNTELQMMNL
+46 INTELQMTNI
-56 KILYNIESHGYH
+56 KILHNIETHGNR
-68 IDEDFINDISALDSV
+68 IDEGFIDEVASLDSI
-83 RVTVIGLDGDV
+83 RVTVINLAGDV
-94 KYDNSHDGSAM
+94 LYDNSHSGEMD
-105 ENHIGRMEIREA
+105 NHIGRMEVREA
-117 LDKGEGYTIR
+117 LDNGEGYTIR
-127 RRSETDRNE
+127 RMSETDSNE

-146 LVVRTALPYSKAL
+146 LVVRSALPYSKAL

-172 IILIAMIV
+172 IILFAIIV
-180 SIIAYFATRRLG
+180 SVIAYFATRRLG

-199 DFATQ
+199 DFASQ

-225 ISKQIISLYKKLKQ
+225 ISKQIISLYKKLKR
-239 TIQERDKN
+239 TIQERDDN
-247 LRNAI
+247 MRNAI

-286 VVNNRDSFD
+286 VVNNRDTFD
-295 KETIMSLI
+295 KETILSLI

-314 SLLHDISVI
+314 SLLHDISVL

-336 DVNIN
+336 PVNIN
-341 EVLATVTGDVAQFP
+341 EVLDTVAGDVAQFP
-355 PEKQMRVN
+355 PEKQMRVH
-363 INVPDGMVVQ
+363 INVPGKMVVQ

-396 RDIFIDMVEETP
+396 RDIFIDMIEETP
-408 EYYKFRFADNGVGVA
+408 EYYKFRFADNGVGVDA
-423 SEHLSHLFERFYRV
+423 EHLNHLFERFYRV

-459 LFHHGTVTVR
+459 LFHQGTVTVK
-469 NRPTGGLE
+469 NRLSGGLE

>member
-1 MDTGLKTKYNY
+1 MDTALKTKFNY

-26 LTFAFFTLQ
+26 LTFAFFMLQ

-46 LNTELQMMNL
+46 INTELQMTNI
-56 KILYNIESHGYH
+56 KILHNIETHGNRIDDGF
-68 IDEDFINDISALDSV
+68 IDEVASLDSI
-83 RVTVIGLDGDV
+83 RVTVINLAGDV
-94 KYDNSHDGSAM
+94 LYDNSHSGEMD
-105 ENHIGRMEIREA
+105 NHIGRMEVREA
-117 LDKGEGYTIR
+117 LDNGEGYTIR
-127 RRSETDRNE
+127 RMSETDSNE

-146 LVVRTALPYSKAL
+146 LVVRSALPYSKAL

-172 IILIAMIV
+172 IILFAIIV
-180 SIIAYFATRRLG
+180 SVIAYFATRRLG

-199 DFATQ
+199 DFASQ

-225 ISKQIISLYKKLKQ
+225 ISKQIISLYKKLKR
-239 TIQERDKN
+239 TIQERDDN
-247 LRNAI
+247 MRNAI

-286 VVNNRDSFD
+286 VVNNRDTFD
-295 KETIMSLI
+295 KETILSLI

-314 SLLHDISVI
+314 SLLHDISVL

-336 DVNIN
+336 PVNIN
-341 EVLATVTGDVAQFP
+341 EVLDTVAGDVAQFP
-355 PEKQMRVN
+355 PEKQMRVH
-363 INVPDGMVVQ
+363 INVPGKMVVQ

-396 RDIFIDMVEETP
+396 RDIFIDMIEETP
-408 EYYKFRFADNGVGVA
+408 EYYKFRFADNGVGVDA
-423 SEHLSHLFERFYRV
+423 EHLNHLFERFYRV

-459 LFHHGTVTVR
+459 LFHQGTVTVK
-469 NRPTGGLE
+469 NRLSGGLE

>member
-1 MDTGLKTKYNY
+1 MDTALKTKFNY

-26 LTFAFFTLQ
+26 LTFAFFMLQ

-46 LNTELQMMNL
+46 INTELQMTNI
-56 KILYNIESHGYH
+56 KILHNIETHGNR
-68 IDEDFINDISALDSV
+68 IDEGFIDEVASLDSI
-83 RVTVIGLDGDV
+83 RVTVINLAGDV
-94 KYDNSHDGSAM
+94 LYDNSHSGEMD
-105 ENHIGRMEIREA
+105 NHIGRMEVREA
-117 LDKGEGYTIR
+117 LDNGEGYTIR
-127 RRSETDRNE
+127 RMSETDSNE

-146 LVVRTALPYSKAL
+146 LVVRSALPYSKAL

-172 IILIAMIV
+172 IILFAIIV
-180 SIIAYFATRRLG
+180 SVIAYFATRRLG

-199 DFATQ
+199 DFASQ

-225 ISKQIISLYKKLKQ
+225 ISKQIISLYKKLKR
-239 TIQERDKN
+239 TIQERDDN
-247 LRNAI
+247 MRNAI

-286 VVNNRDSFD
+286 VVNNRDTFD
-295 KETIMSLI
+295 KETILSLI

-314 SLLHDISVI
+314 SLLHDISVL

-336 DVNIN
+336 PVNIN
-341 EVLATVTGDVAQFP
+341 EVLDTVAGDVAQFP
-355 PEKQMRVN
+355 PEKQMRVH
-363 INVPDGMVVQ
+363 INVPGKMVVQ

-396 RDIFIDMVEETP
+396 RDIFIDMIEETP
-408 EYYKFRFADNGVGVA
+408 DYYKFRFADNGVGVDA
-423 SEHLSHLFERFYRV
+423 EHLNHLFERFYRV

-459 LFHHGTVTVR
+459 LFHQGTVTVK
-469 NRPTGGLE
+469 NRLSGGLE

>member
-1 MDTGLKTKYNY
+1 MDTALKTKFNY

-26 LTFAFFTLQ
+26 LTFAFFMLQ

-46 LNTELQMMNL
+46 INTELQMTNI
-56 KILYNIESHGYH
+56 KILHNIETHGNR
-68 IDEDFINDISALDSV
+68 IDEGFIDEVASLDSI
-83 RVTVIGLDGDV
+83 RVTVINLAGDV
-94 KYDNSHDGSAM
+94 LYDNSHSGEMD
-105 ENHIGRMEIREA
+105 NHIGRMEVREA
-117 LDKGEGYTIR
+117 LDNGEGYTIR
-127 RRSETDRNE
+127 RMSETDSNE

-146 LVVRTALPYSKAL
+146 LVVRSALPYSKAL

-172 IILIAMIV
+172 IILFAIIV
-180 SIIAYFATRRLG
+180 SVIAYFATRRLG

-199 DFATQ
+199 DFASQ

-225 ISKQIISLYKKLKQ
+225 ISKQIISLYKKLKR
-239 TIQERDKN
+239 TIQERDDN
-247 LRNAI
+247 MRNAI

-286 VVNNRDSFD
+286 VVNNRDTFD
-295 KETIMSLI
+295 KETILSLI

-314 SLLHDISVI
+314 SLLHDISVL

-336 DVNIN
+336 PVNIN
-341 EVLATVTGDVAQFP
+341 EVLDTVAGDVSQFP
-355 PEKQMRVN
+355 PEKQMRVH
-363 INVPDGMVVQ
+363 INVPGKMVVQ

-396 RDIFIDMVEETP
+396 RDIFIDMIEETP
-408 EYYKFRFADNGVGVA
+408 EYYKFRFADNGVGVDA
-423 SEHLSHLFERFYRV
+423 EHLNHLFERFYRV

-459 LFHHGTVTVR
+459 LFHQGTVTVK
-469 NRPTGGLE
+469 NRLSGGLE

>member
-1 MDTGLKTKYNY
+1 MDTALKTKFNY

-26 LTFAFFTLQ
+26 LTFAFFMLQ

-46 LNTELQMMNL
+46 VNTELQMTNI
-56 KILYNIESHGYH
+56 KILHNIETHGNR
-68 IDEDFINDISALDSV
+68 IDEGFIDEVASPDSI
-83 RVTVIGLDGDV
+83 RVTVINLVGDV
-94 KYDNSHDGSAM
+94 LYDNSHSGEM
-105 ENHIGRMEIREA
+105 ENHIGRMEVREA
-117 LDKGEGYTIR
+117 LDNGEGYTIR
-127 RRSETDRNE
+127 RMSETDSNE

-146 LVVRTALPYSKAL
+146 LVVRSALPYSKAL

-172 IILIAMIV
+172 IILFAIIV
-180 SIIAYFATRRLG
+180 SVIAYFATRRLG

-199 DFATQ
+199 DFASQ
-204 AEQGNI
+204 AEQGNV

-225 ISKQIISLYKKLKQ
+225 ISKQIISLYKKLKR
-239 TIQERDKN
+239 TIQERDDN
-247 LRNAI
+247 MRNAI

-286 VVNNRDSFD
+286 IVNNRDTFD
-295 KETIMSLI
+295 KETILSLT

-314 SLLHDISVI
+314 SLLHDISVL

-336 DVNIN
+336 PVNIN
-341 EVLATVTGDVAQFP
+341 EVLDVVAGDVSQFP
-355 PEKQMRVN
+355 PEKQMRVH
-363 INVPDGMVVQ
+363 INVPGKMVVQ

-396 RDIFIDMVEETP
+396 RDIFIDMIEETP
-408 EYYKFRFADNGVGVA
+408 EYYKFRFADNGVGVDA
-423 SEHLSHLFERFYRV
+423 EHLNHLFERFYRV

-459 LFHHGTVTVR
+459 LFHQGAVTVK
-469 NRPTGGLE
+469 NRLSGGLE